1 MAITHVALSDTIAT
15 WRTRHNEQATF
26 QGDLINLINDS
37 AGSKSNLVSA
47 INEINMHA
55 DDNDSDIGTRS
66 SLTTTTKLNLVA
78 AINEIDS
85 GQGVL
90 STLNTDSAGSRYTL
104 VLAINEVK
112 RQGINVYNAAGTL
125 LNT

>member
-15 WRTRHNEQATF
+15 WRTRHNDQATL
-26 QGDLINLINDS
+26 QGDLVNLINDS
-37 AGSKSNLVSA
+37 AGSKANLVMA

-66 SLTTTTKLNLVA
+66 SLTTITKLSLVA
-78 AINEIDS
+78 AINELDS
-85 GQGVL
+85 DAGAITSL
-90 STLNTDSAGSRYTL
+90 TTTDKSSL
-104 VLAINEVK
+104 VNASIEVN
-112 RQGINVYNAAGTL
+112 RRLVNVYNAAGTL

>member
-15 WRTRHNEQATF
+15 WRTRHNEQATL
-26 QGDLINLINDS
+26 QGDLANLINDS
-37 AGSKSNLVSA
+37 AGSKANLVIA

-66 SLTTTTKLNLVA
+66 SLTTASKLSLVA
-78 AINEIDS
+78 AVNEIDA

-90 STLNTDSAGSRYTL
+90 STLNTDSAGSRATI

-112 RQGINVYNAAGTL
+112 RQGISVFNAAGTL

>member
-15 WRTRHNEQATF
+15 WRTRHNEQATL
-26 QGDLINLINDS
+26 QGDLANLINDS
-37 AGSKSNLVSA
+37 AGSKANLVIA

>member
-1 MAITHVALSDTIAT
+1 MAITYVALSDTIAT
-15 WRTRHNEQATF
+15 WRTRHNEQAMF
-26 QGDLINLINDS
+26 QGDLANLINDS
-37 AGSKSNLVSA
+37 DGSKSNLVSA

-55 DDNDSDIGTRS
+55 ADNDSDIGTRS

-90 STLNTDSAGSRYTL
+90 STLNTDSAGSRATI

-112 RQGINVYNAAGTL
+112 RQGIKVYNTADTL
-125 LNT
+125 LNP

>member
-112 RQGINVYNAAGTL
+112 RQGINVYNAAGTI

>member
-26 QGDLINLINDS
+26 QGDLAFLINDS

-66 SLTTTTKLNLVA
+66 SLTTATKLNLVA

-85 GQGVL
+85 DVGAISSLASPLTKVNIVAAVNE
-90 STLNTDSAGSRYTL
+90 LNAR
-104 VLAINEVK
+104 VV
-112 RQGINVYNAAGTL
+112 NVYNAAGTL

>member
-15 WRTRHNEQATF
+15 WRTRHNEQATL
-26 QGDLINLINDS
+26 QGDLANLINDS
-37 AGSKSNLVSA
+37 AGSKANLVIA

-66 SLTTTTKLNLVA
+66 SLTTASKLSLVA
-78 AINEIDS
+78 AVNEIDS
-85 GQGVL
+85 DVGAISSL
-90 STLNTDSAGSRYTL
+90 ASPLTKLNVVAA
-104 VLAINEVK
+104 VNELNARVV
-112 RQGINVYNAAGTL
+112 NVFNAAGTL

>member
-15 WRTRHNEQATF
+15 WRTRHNEQATL
-26 QGDLINLINDS
+26 QGDLVNLINDS
-37 AGSKSNLVSA
+37 AGSKANLVIA

>member
-15 WRTRHNEQATF
+15 WRTRHNEQATL
-26 QGDLINLINDS
+26 QGDLANLINDS
-37 AGSKSNLVSA
+37 AGSKANLVVA

-55 DDNDSDIGTRS
+55 ADNDSDIGTRS
-66 SLTTTTKLNLVA
+66 SLTTATKLNLVA
-78 AINEIDS
+78 AINEIDA

-90 STLNTDSAGSRYTL
+90 STLNTDSAGSRATI

-112 RQGINVYNAAGTL
+112 RQGISVFNAAGTL

>member
-15 WRTRHNEQATF
+15 WRTRHNEQATL
-26 QGDLINLINDS
+26 QGDLAHLINDS
-37 AGSKSNLVSA
+37 AGSKANLVIA

-66 SLTTTTKLNLVA
+66 SLTTATKLNLVV

>member
-1 MAITHVALSDTIAT
+1 MEITHVALSDTIAT
-15 WRTRHNEQATF
+15 WRTRHNEQATL
-26 QGDLINLINDS
+26 QGDLANLINDS
-37 AGSKSNLVSA
+37 AGSKANLVIA

>member
-15 WRTRHNEQATF
+15 WRTRHNEQATL
-26 QGDLINLINDS
+26 QGDLANLINDS
-37 AGSKSNLVSA
+37 AGSKANLVVA

-85 GQGVL
+85 DVGAISSLASPLTKVNIVAAVNE
-90 STLNTDSAGSRYTL
+90 LNAR
-104 VLAINEVK
+104 VV
-112 RQGINVYNAAGTL
+112 NVYNAAGTL

>member
-15 WRTRHNEQATF
+15 WRTRHNEQATL
-26 QGDLINLINDS
+26 QGDLANLINDS
-37 AGSKSNLVSA
+37 AGSKANLVIA

-66 SLTTTTKLNLVA
+66 SLTTA
-78 AINEIDS
+78 S

-112 RQGINVYNAAGTL
+112 RQGISVFNAAGTL

>member
-37 AGSKSNLVSA
+37 AGSKANLVIA

>member
-15 WRTRHNEQATF
+15 WRTRHNEQATL
-26 QGDLINLINDS
+26 QGDLAHLINDS
-37 AGSKSNLVSA
+37 AVSRSNLVIA